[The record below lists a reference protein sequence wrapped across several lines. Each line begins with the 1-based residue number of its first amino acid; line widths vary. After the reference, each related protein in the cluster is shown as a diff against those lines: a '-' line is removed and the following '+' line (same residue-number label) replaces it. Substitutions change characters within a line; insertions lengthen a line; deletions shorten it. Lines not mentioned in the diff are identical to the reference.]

1 MSFTKRTQKYRIL
14 LSTSKVAGKPTS
26 SWLEKQTTEE
36 DKTKGFSCH
45 KNASTSTHDKFFNTM
60 EQNGA

>member
-1 MSFTKRTQKYRIL
+1 MAER
-14 LSTSKVAGKPTS
+14 PTS
-26 SWLEKQTTEE
+26 SWLEKQITEE

>member
-1 MSFTKRTQKYRIL
+1 M
-14 LSTSKVAGKPTS
+14 AGRPTS

-60 EQNGA
+60 EQNGAWKSHFYKRLRLSLKKS

>member
-1 MSFTKRTQKYRIL
+1 M
-14 LSTSKVAGKPTS
+14 AGKPTS
-26 SWLEKQTTEE
+26 SWLEKQITEE
-36 DKTKGFSCH
+36 DKTKGVSCL